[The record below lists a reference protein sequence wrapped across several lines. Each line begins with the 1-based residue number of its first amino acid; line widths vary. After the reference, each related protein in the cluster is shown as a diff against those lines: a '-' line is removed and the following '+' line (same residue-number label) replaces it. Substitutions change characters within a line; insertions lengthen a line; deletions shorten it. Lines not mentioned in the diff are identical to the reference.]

1 MKNTV
6 LYIILGVVVV
16 ALAAVALFLNIG
28 NKVTVGLSIS
38 TLNNPFFVDLRD
50 GAQEKADEL
59 DYKLIVFDANDES
72 SKQLS
77 QVEDLI
83 SQKVDLIIINP
94 TDSSTVGAA
103 IELANEAGI
112 PVITVDRSAAT
123 GEVVT
128 HIASDNVAGG
138 KMAGEYLLSV
148 VGENAKVVELEGIPG
163 ASATIDRG
171 TGFHTAVDGK
181 LNVVAKQTANFN
193 RDQGLSVMEN
203 ILQANKDIKGIFAHN
218 DEMALG
224 AIAALE
230 AANITGV
237 TVVGFDAIDD
247 AKDAVEAGTMAA
259 TVAQQ
264 PKLMGSLS
272 VEYAKKVLDKEQVD
286 EYIPVELSLVK
297 K

>member
-6 LYIILGVVVV
+6 LYVVIGVIVV
-16 ALAAVALFLNIG
+16 ALAAVAVFLNVS

-59 DYKLIVFDANDES
+59 GYKLIVFDANDES

-83 SQKVDLIIINP
+83 SRKVDLIIINP

-112 PVITVDRSAAT
+112 PVITVDRSAAS

-171 TGFHTAVDGK
+171 TGFHQAVDGK

-230 AANITGV
+230 AANITDV
-237 TVVGFDAIDD
+237 VVVGFDAIDD
-247 AKDAVEAGTMAA
+247 AKDAVDAGTMAA

-272 VEYAKKVLDKEQVD
+272 VEYAKKVLDKEKVD
-286 EYIPVELSLVK
+286 EYIPVNLSLVK

>member
-6 LYIILGVVVV
+6 LYVVIGVIVV
-16 ALAAVALFLNIG
+16 ALAAVAVFLNVS

-59 DYKLIVFDANDES
+59 GYKLTVFDANDES

-112 PVITVDRSAAT
+112 PVITVDRSAAS

-171 TGFHTAVDGK
+171 TGFHQAVDGK

-247 AKDAVEAGTMAA
+247 AKDAVDAGTMAA

-272 VEYAKKVLDKEQVD
+272 VEYAKKVLDKEEVA
-286 EYIPVELSLVK
+286 EFVPVNLSLVK

>member
-6 LYIILGVVVV
+6 LYVVIGVIVV
-16 ALAAVALFLNIG
+16 ALAAVAVFLNVS

-59 DYKLIVFDANDES
+59 GYKLIVFDANDES

-83 SQKVDLIIINP
+83 SRKVDSSIINS
-94 TDSSTVGAA
+94 TDSSTVGDA

-112 PVITVDRSAAT
+112 PVITVDRSAAS

-171 TGFHTAVDGK
+171 TGFHQAVDGK

-230 AANITGV
+230 AANITDV
-237 TVVGFDAIDD
+237 VVVGFDAIDD

-272 VEYAKKVLDKEQVD
+272 VEYAKKVLDKEKVD
-286 EYIPVELSLVK
+286 EYIPVNLSLVK